1 MKKKHII
8 IIILAVLV
16 LAGLFTIYKLPVKD
30 SEAIDLDSDVTIIIN
45 STGLNYIDGKAY
57 PKIDTK
63 MYSVKKD
70 SEQHK
75 KIKEI
80 IGNTKLYRKKESS
93 VNRISPGGASVYIDL
108 MFEGVTVTFRDDGF
122 ILIDDKYYGTNRFG
136 KSDNDIYT
144 TLSEYIQTHCTA
156 ICINNS

>member
-45 STGLNYIDGKAY
+45 STGLQYIDGKAY

-80 IGNTKLYRKKESS
+80 IGNTKLYRKKESTIRS
-93 VNRISPGGASVYIDL
+93 HLPYQNCN
-108 MFEGVTVTFRDDGF
+108 
-122 ILIDDKYYGTNRFG
+122 IL
-136 KSDNDIYT
+136 
-144 TLSEYIQTHCTA
+144 
-156 ICINNS
+156 

>member
-30 SEAIDLDSDVTIIIN
+30 SEAIDLDSDVTIIIS
-45 STGLNYIDGKAY
+45 STGLQYIDGKAY

-70 SEQHK
+70 SEQPEK
-75 KIKEI
+75 RIKCEQNI
-80 IGNTKLYRKKESS
+80 TGWCKCLYKPD
-93 VNRISPGGASVYIDL
+93 V
-108 MFEGVTVTFRDDGF
+108 
-122 ILIDDKYYGTNRFG
+122 
-136 KSDNDIYT
+136 
-144 TLSEYIQTHCTA
+144 
-156 ICINNS
+156 

>member
-108 MFEGVTVTFRDDGF
+108 MFEGVTVTFR
-122 ILIDDKYYGTNRFG
+122 RFNK
-136 KSDNDIYT
+136 KSPIK
-144 TLSEYIQTHCTA
+144 LRF
-156 ICINNS
+156 

>member
-93 VNRISPGGASVYIDL
+93 VNRISPGGASVYIKEQVGL
-108 MFEGVTVTFRDDGF
+108 VRVIT
-122 ILIDDKYYGTNRFG
+122 
-136 KSDNDIYT
+136 IYT
-144 TLSEYIQTHCTA
+144 PPCQSIYRHIVQRYKYDNVERYFA
-156 ICINNS
+156 

>member
-1 MKKKHII
+1 
-8 IIILAVLV
+8 
-16 LAGLFTIYKLPVKD
+16 
-30 SEAIDLDSDVTIIIN
+30 
-45 STGLNYIDGKAY
+45 
-57 PKIDTK
+57 

-93 VNRISPGGASVYIDL
+93 VNRISPGGASAYINL
-108 MFEGVTVTFRDDGF
+108 MFDGVTITFREDGF
-122 ILIDDKYYGTNRFG
+122 ILFDDKYYGTSRFG

-156 ICINNS
+156 I

>member
-30 SEAIDLDSDVTIIIN
+30 SEAIDLDSDVSIVIS
-45 STGLNYIDGKAY
+45 STGLQYIDGKAY

-93 VNRISPGGASVYIDL
+93 VNRISPGGASVYINL
-108 MFEGVTVTFRDDGF
+108 MFEGVTVTFREDGF
-122 ILIDDKYYGTNRFG
+122 ILIDDKYYGTSRFG

-156 ICINNS
+156 I

>member
-63 MYSVKKD
+63 MYSVKK
-70 SEQHK
+70 
-75 KIKEI
+75 IKEI

-93 VNRISPGGASVYIDL
+93 VNRISPGGASVYINL
-108 MFEGVTVTFRDDGF
+108 MFEGATVTFREDGF
-122 ILIDDKYYGTNRFG
+122 ILIDDKYYGTSRFG

-156 ICINNS
+156 I

>member
-63 MYSVKKD
+63 MYSVKRTANNIKRLKKLLEIQNCTGKRIKC
-70 SEQHK
+70 EQNITGWCK
-75 KIKEI
+75 C
-80 IGNTKLYRKKESS
+80 LY
-93 VNRISPGGASVYIDL
+93 
-108 MFEGVTVTFRDDGF
+108 
-122 ILIDDKYYGTNRFG
+122 
-136 KSDNDIYT
+136 KSDV
-144 TLSEYIQTHCTA
+144 
-156 ICINNS
+156 

>member
-30 SEAIDLDSDVTIIIN
+30 SEAIDLDSDVTIIIS
-45 STGLNYIDGKAY
+45 STGLQYIDGKAY

-80 IGNTKLYRKKESS
+80 IGNTKLYRKKNQ
-93 VNRISPGGASVYIDL
+93 V
-108 MFEGVTVTFRDDGF
+108 
-122 ILIDDKYYGTNRFG
+122 
-136 KSDNDIYT
+136 
-144 TLSEYIQTHCTA
+144 
-156 ICINNS
+156 